1 MRVLEISEF
10 DTHALRRAVLRD
22 GDPDRSVTFP
32 EDSHSGAFH
41 LGVSDADQVI
51 IAVSTWIPR
60 PCTEIPQSDAIQLR
74 GMATSA
80 HLQGTGVGGLM
91 FEAGVSRCTVAGF
104 DLLWARA
111 RDTALGFYARHG
123 CSVIGSGFIEAET
136 GLPHHIVV
144 RHLIT
149 AAGT

>member
-1 MRVLEISEF
+1 MRIIEIRDS

-22 GDPDRSVTFP
+22 GDPNRSVEFA

-41 LGVSDADQVI
+41 LGVSDDEGVI
-51 IAVSTWIPR
+51 VAVSTWIPR
-60 PCTEIPQSDAIQLR
+60 ACIEIPQAEAIQLR
-74 GMATSA
+74 GMATAA
-80 HLQGTGVGGLM
+80 HLQGTGVGGLL
-91 FEAGVSRCTVAGF
+91 FEVGVSRCTADRF
-104 DLLWARA
+104 DLLWAKA

-144 RHLIT
+144 RHLSA
-149 AAGT
+149 AAGA